1 LSDGATQ
8 EIANIVGIPANI
20 LDRVLMD
27 FTNIV
32 LIQIAIFYCL
42 ATLLPTSRSNSSLKI
57 AAIVVLTILSMSWYF
72 MPDLMAKLGIGA
84 CIVFLVLP
92 MSLRHRLDS
101 LVNSSQYLAAS
112 RLAKQLR
119 WLMPTDGMWTYH
131 HLLRGIALAQMG
143 QIETAREIF
152 EKYQPADVPAQK
164 LLMPSGNEQPALS
177 AIKVSRSSPVGVR
190 TQTEIG
196 RSATALLY
204 RSTDRWHE
212 YIAWVEQRLTLEQL
226 SVDRGTTLVYYLRAL
241 AETGD
246 LHRCIVEVDKLERNH
261 QINIQQLHL
270 LKMYILAYCGRVD
283 AVTQSCQRLLSMYPA
298 EVHQFWISTAE
309 LAADKI
315 EIATRQL
322 AKLRHTSTD
331 SCIQQDIDWRL
342 SQPLPDLNLLNPTDW
357 EVVAQIEAT
366 VRQEAQYGSQI
377 PANAWTPVTTFLIAI
392 NAIVFFT
399 ELVWQYKSGNQ
410 NLSFITWGGLFAPLV
425 MSGQWW
431 RILTANFLHM
441 GILHLGMNMLALLY
455 LGKFVEYRLGSFRYL
470 LAYATAGIGS
480 MAIIAYIDTKWMTQ
494 PHVTVGA
501 SGAIMGLL
509 GTMGAIHLSGWRQA
523 KAISAARQFQAVL
536 FSVGF
541 QLVFDLTNGH
551 TSIVGHFS
559 GLMLGFLIGLG
570 LVVFGVRD

>member
-1 LSDGATQ
+1 
-8 EIANIVGIPANI
+8 
-20 LDRVLMD
+20 MD

-84 CIVFLVLP
+84 CIVFLLLP
-92 MSLRHRLDS
+92 MSQRQRLES

-112 RLAKQLR
+112 RLAKRLR
-119 WLMPTDGMWTYH
+119 WLMPTDGMWNYH
-131 HLLRGIALAQMG
+131 HLLRGIALAQTG
-143 QIETAREIF
+143 QIDTAHEIF
-152 EKYQPADVPAQK
+152 EKYQPADAPASK
-164 LLMPSGNEQPALS
+164 LQIPSGQEQPTLGAKT
-177 AIKVSRSSPVGVR
+177 AHRSSPVGVNQ
-190 TQTEIG
+190 QTEIG

-212 YIAWVEQRLTLEQL
+212 YINWVEQRLTLEQL
-226 SVDRGTTLVYYLRAL
+226 NLGGTTLVYYLRAL

-246 LHRCIVEVDKLERNH
+246 LHRCIVEVNKLERH
-261 QINIQQLHL
+261 RQINTQHLHL

-283 AVTQSCQRLLSMYPA
+283 GVAQSCERLLSMYPTA
-298 EVHQFWISTAE
+298 VHQFWTSSAE
-309 LAADKI
+309 LAAGKV
-315 EIATRQL
+315 ELAKRQL
-322 AKLRHTSTD
+322 VKLRHLSTD

-342 SQPLPDLNLLNPTDW
+342 SQPLPDLNQLNPADW
-357 EVVAQIEAT
+357 EIVTQIEAS
-366 VRQEAQYGSQI
+366 VREEAQYGNQI
-377 PANAWTPVTTFLIAI
+377 PDDARTPATNFLIAI
-392 NAIVFFT
+392 NIIIFLT
-399 ELVWQYKSGNQ
+399 ELIWQYKSGNQ

-431 RILTANFLHM
+431 RIVTANFLHM
-441 GILHLGMNMLALLY
+441 GILHLVMNMFALFY
-455 LGKFVEYRLGSFRYL
+455 LGKFVEYRLGSLRYL
-470 LAYATAGIGS
+470 IAYSLAGLGS
-480 MAIIAYIDTKWMTQ
+480 MATITYVDIQWMTQ

-509 GTMGAIHLSGWRQA
+509 GTMAAIHLSGWRQA
-523 KAISAARQFQAVL
+523 RAVSAARQFQAVL

-559 GLMLGFLIGLG
+559 GLMMGFLVGLG
-570 LVVFGVRD
+570 LVVFGVRS